1 MSTLFLLAFLI
12 GAVAGLRTMT
22 APAAVAWA
30 AHLGW
35 LDLSASPLAFLG
47 WTATPWVFTA
57 LALVEFVADQ
67 LPSTPNRTVP
77 MQFGA
82 RLVSGA
88 LTGAALGVAGGNLWV
103 GAGLGVVGAVIGT
116 LGGRA
121 GRGALA
127 DAFGRDRPAAFI
139 EDAVAIV
146 AAFLIVLAAR

>member
-12 GAVAGLRTMT
+12 GAVAGLRVMT
-22 APAAVAWA
+22 APAAVSWA

-35 LDLSASPLAFLG
+35 LELSGSPLAFLG
-47 WTATPWVFTA
+47 WTWTPWVFTV

-67 LPSTPNRTVP
+67 SPSTPSRTVP

-88 LTGAALGVAGGNLWV
+88 LSGAALGIAAGNPWV
-103 GAGLGVVGAVIGT
+103 GAGLGVVGAAIGT

-127 DAFGRDRPAAFI
+127 DAFGRDRPAALA

-146 AAFLIVLAAR
+146 AAVLIMLAVR